1 MSASQLHA
9 LGIVLVAA
17 AMTFVTRSAPF
28 VLFGKKRGT
37 PPIVLFLGTYL
48 PPAILAMLVVYGL
61 KDVRLLAYPYGLP
74 ELIGVATVV
83 GLHVWKRNYLLSIFV
98 GTAAYMVAVQWVF
111 QGTL

>member
-1 MSASQLHA
+1 VSPAQLHA

-17 AMTFVTRSAPF
+17 MMTFVTRSAPF

-37 PPIVLFLGTYL
+37 PPVVLFLGTYL

-61 KDVRLLAYPYGLP
+61 KDVQPLDWPYGLP
-74 ELIGVATVV
+74 ELIGVAMVV
-83 GLHVWKRNYLLSIFV
+83 GLHVWKRNYLLSIFA

-111 QGTL
+111 